1 MKTHRVFSVMAV
13 LIVLAMVLAACAPAA
28 TPAPT
33 QPPAQQPP
41 AQQPA
46 AQPTAAPQPTE
57 APAPTEAPT
66 EAAKVTINWW
76 HISTAEEHKALW
88 QKLADEYMAAHPNVN
103 IEITV
108 LENEAFKTKLTTV
121 MQSGEPPDIFQ
132 SWGGGVMNEYANA
145 GLLKDIT
152 ADLDA
157 DGGAWRNTFAPGALG
172 VYAYKGEN
180 YGVPWDMGMIG
191 WWYNKALFKK
201 AGIDN
206 TPTTWAELLDDVK
219 KLKAAGITPIAL
231 GEGDKWPGMHMWAYL
246 VTRLGGKANFE
257 GALLRTGSFADAP
270 FVDAGKKLQELI
282 ALEPFQDGFLG
293 ATYGDEATAM
303 GNAKAAMELMGQ
315 WAPAVEKDNSVDKK
329 GIGDDLGWFPFPMV
343 EGGAGDPGDAVGGGN
358 GFAIG
363 KNAPPEAIDFV
374 KYLTRPESQVQLAE
388 IGVAIPV
395 VKGGEAGLKDP
406 LMITLQKSLAAAKY
420 FQLYY
425 DQALPPAMGSVVNDS
440 TQGIFAGTMSPE
452 QAAQAIEDS
461 AKQELK

>member
-1 MKTHRVFSVMAV
+1 MSRKIYMILSVLLV
-13 LIVLAMVLAACAPAA
+13 AAFALTACGAPATEA
-28 TPAPT
+28 
-33 QPPAQQPP
+33 PPA
-41 AQQPA
+41 A
-46 AQPTAAPQPTE
+46 TE
-57 APAPTEAPT
+57 APAQPAEPAATEAPAEPAMT
-66 EAAKVTINWW
+66 EEMAEPVTITWW

-88 QKLADEYMAAHPNVN
+88 QKLADEYMADHPNVN

-157 DGGAWRNTFAPGALG
+157 DGGAWRDTFAPGALG
-172 VYAYKGEN
+172 VYAYKDQN

-191 WWYNKALFKK
+191 FWYNKALFAQ
-201 AGIDN
+201 AGIDAP
-206 TPTTWAELLDDVK
+206 PTTWTELVDDVQ
-219 KLKAAGITPIAL
+219 KLKDAGITPIAL

-257 GALLRTGSFADAP
+257 GALLRTGSFTDEP
-270 FVDAGKKLQELI
+270 FVKAGEMLQELV

-303 GNAKAAMELMGQ
+303 GNGKAAMELMGQ
-315 WAPAVEKDNSVDKK
+315 WAPAVERDNSEDKQ
-329 GIGDDLGWFPFPMV
+329 GIGDDLGWFPFPAV
-343 EGGAGDPGDAVGGGN
+343 EGGAGDPNDAVGGGN

-363 KNAPPEAIDFV
+363 KNASPEAVDFV

-395 VKGGEAGLKDP
+395 VKGGEAGLTDP
-406 LMITLQKSLAAAKY
+406 LMITLQEQLAKAQY

-425 DQALPPAMGSVVNDS
+425 DQALPPAMGSVINDS
-440 TQGIFAGTMSPE
+440 TQGLFAGTLTPE

-461 AKQELK
+461 AQQELK

>member
-1 MKTHRVFSVMAV
+1 MSRKINWLLSLL
-13 LIVLAMVLAACAPAA
+13 LIAAFALSGCAA
-28 TPAPT
+28 
-33 QPPAQQPP
+33 PPAE
-41 AQQPA
+41 
-46 AQPTAAPQPTE
+46 TE
-57 APAPTEAPT
+57 APAEVSTAPT
-66 EAAKVTINWW
+66 AEPVIEKVTVTWW
-76 HISTAEEHKALW
+76 HISTAEEHKAVW
-88 QKLADEYMAAHPNVN
+88 QKLADDYMALHPNVN

-132 SWGGGVMNEYANA
+132 SWGGGVMNEYAIA

-172 VYAYKGEN
+172 VYAYKGQN

-191 WWYNKALFKK
+191 FWYNKELFAQ
-201 AGIDN
+201 AGIDAP
-206 TPTTWAELLDDVK
+206 PTTWTELLDDVK
-219 KLKAAGITPIAL
+219 ALKAAGITPIAL

-257 GALLRTGSFADAP
+257 GALLRTGSFTDEP
-270 FVDAGKKLQELI
+270 FVKAGELLLELA

-303 GNAKAAMELMGQ
+303 GNGKAAMELMGQ
-315 WAPAVEKDNSVDKK
+315 WAPAVQKDNSEDKL
-329 GIGDDLGWFPFPMV
+329 GLGDKLGWFPFPMV

-363 KNAPPEAIDFV
+363 KNASPEAIDFV
-374 KYLTRPESQVQLAE
+374 KFLTTAE
-388 IGVAIPV
+388 AQQALVAINVAIPV
-395 VKGGEAGLKDP
+395 VKGGEVGMVDP
-406 LMITLQKSLAAAKY
+406 LMITLQQSLANAKY

-425 DQALPPAMGSVVNDS
+425 DQALPPAMGSVINDS
-440 TQGIFAGTMSPE
+440 VQGIFAGTLTPE

-461 AKQELK
+461 AVQEIK